1 MSVIHEI
8 AMFENGDNRSTD
20 PMPSF
25 AAYADDV
32 RLFTIDGELIVQVEK
47 TKRHHEVWYIS
58 ASDHLNCYP
67 HRDERFMSAY
77 EAIEYALALMNIPLS
92 ELEEVM

>member
-32 RLFTIDGELIVQVEK
+32 RLFTIDGELIVQVQFDDSYWHI
-47 TKRHHEVWYIS
+47 TG
-58 ASDHLNCYP
+58 SDHFNWY
-67 HRDERFMSAY
+67 RERGQGFATALY
-77 EAIEYALALMNIPLS
+77 AIEYALIMMNIPLS